1 MNKERGKTS
10 KVNMFKTDKHWTLD
24 DYAAVRA
31 LNKKSLHPKTRR
43 TAIKKYNQIRC
54 RKTMK
59 EYKGNKISNRH
70 RA

>member
-43 TAIKKYNQIRC
+43 TAIKKL
-54 RKTMK
+54 
-59 EYKGNKISNRH
+59 
-70 RA
+70 